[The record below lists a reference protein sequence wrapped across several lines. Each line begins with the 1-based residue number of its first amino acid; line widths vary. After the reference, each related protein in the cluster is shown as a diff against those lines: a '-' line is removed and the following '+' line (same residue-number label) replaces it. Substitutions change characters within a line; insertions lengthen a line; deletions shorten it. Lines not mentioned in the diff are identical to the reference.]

1 MLLALQLA
9 LLHPLFGLR
18 DADIGVDAD
27 VPRDSDGAPDRSGV
41 IGVQAAGDPQIAF
54 GDADAVGWIE
64 ADPAQVRQPG
74 LRPAMGFVQR
84 VAIA

>member
-1 MLLALQLA
+1 MAPRPPDAIDPIDESSDPPSDVRTEFSTCAWNRGRALLLLALQLA

-41 IGVQAAGDPQIAF
+41 IGV
-54 GDADAVGWIE
+54 
-64 ADPAQVRQPG
+64 
-74 LRPAMGFVQR
+74 
-84 VAIA
+84 